1 MKTKLTLLA
10 LSFAAA
16 TTISTPALSAPLL
29 SGIEGEYSNEYKT
42 SNAWLEVNLSQ
53 FNDNINQFRTFV
65 SAGTSICAV
74 MKADAYGNG
83 IQGLMPTILAQGIP
97 CVAIASNEE
106 ARIVRES
113 GFDGQLIRVRAA
125 SNKEIANAVQYDVE
139 ELVGSLSKAR
149 QIERIAERFDTEINV
164 HLALNSG
171 GMGRNGLDM
180 STKRGQNDAL
190 KMTDFDNV
198 EIVGIMTH
206 FPNYEVDYIK
216 EKAAE
221 FEQSALWI
229 IENSDLD
236 REDVTLHAANSFT
249 SLNVPEAQFDMVR
262 PGGVLYGDLPGHAE
276 YPSIV
281 SYKTKVASLHRLPAG
296 STVGYDSSFVTE
308 RETILANLPLGYS
321 DGYNRSL
328 GNKAEVIINGQRVP
342 VVGKISMN
350 TTMVDVTDVHG
361 IRQNS
366 EAVLF
371 GTQGDNSITIGEI
384 ETHTD
389 MIFPEI
395 YTIWGNSNPRRYV
408 W

>member
-10 LSFAAA
+10 LSLAA
-16 TTISTPALSAPLL
+16 TTAISTPAVSAPLL
-29 SGIEGEYSNEYKT
+29 SGIEGEYNREHRT
-42 SNAWLEVNLSQ
+42 SNAWLEVSLSQ
-53 FNDNINQFRTFV
+53 FNDNIDQFRTHV
-65 SAGTSICAV
+65 GSGTSICAV

-83 IQGLMPTILAQGIP
+83 IQGLMPTVMAQGIP

-113 GFDGQLIRVRAA
+113 GFNGQLIRVRSA
-125 SNKEIANAVQYDVE
+125 SNKEIADAIQYEVE

-149 QIERIAERFDTEINV
+149 QIERIAERFDAEINV

-180 STKRGQNDAL
+180 STERGQRDAL

-206 FPNYEVDYIK
+206 FPNYEVDYIR
-216 EKAAE
+216 EKAAD
-221 FEQSALWI
+221 FEKSALWI

-296 STVGYDSSFVTE
+296 STVGYDSSFVTQ
-308 RETILANLPLGYS
+308 RDSVLANLPLGYS

-328 GNKAEVIINGQRVP
+328 GNKGEVIIQGKRVP

-350 TTMVDVTDVHG
+350 TTMVDVTDIEG
-361 IRQNS
+361 IRQNA
-366 EAVLF
+366 EVVLF
-371 GTQGDNSITIGEI
+371 GEQGKEAVTISEI

-408 W
+408 R

>member
-10 LSFAAA
+10 LSLAA
-16 TTISTPALSAPLL
+16 TTAISTSAVSAPLL
-29 SGIEGEYSNEYKT
+29 SGIEGEYNREHRT
-42 SNAWLEVNLSQ
+42 SNAWLEVSLSQ
-53 FNDNINQFRTFV
+53 FNDNIDQFRTHV
-65 SAGTSICAV
+65 GSGTSICAV

-83 IQGLMPTILAQGIP
+83 IQGLMPTVMAQGIP

-113 GFDGQLIRVRAA
+113 GFNGQLIRVRSA
-125 SNKEIANAVQYDVE
+125 SNKEIADAIQYEVE

-149 QIERIAERFDTEINV
+149 QIERIAERFDAEINV

-180 STKRGQNDAL
+180 STERGQRDAL

-206 FPNYEVDYIK
+206 FPNYEVDYIR
-216 EKAAE
+216 EKAAD
-221 FEQSALWI
+221 FEKSALWI

-296 STVGYDSSFVTE
+296 STVGYDSSFVTQ
-308 RETILANLPLGYS
+308 RDSVLANLPLGYS

-328 GNKAEVIINGQRVP
+328 GNKGEVIIQGKRVP

-350 TTMVDVTDVHG
+350 TTMVDVTDIEG
-361 IRQNS
+361 IRQNA
-366 EAVLF
+366 EVVLF
-371 GTQGDNSITIGEI
+371 GEQGKEAVTISEI

-408 W
+408 R

>member
-29 SGIEGEYSNEYKT
+29 SGIESEYSNEYKT

-65 SAGTSICAV
+65 NKGTSICAV

-83 IQGLMPTILAQGIP
+83 IQGLMPTILAQDIP

-125 SNKEIANAVQYDVE
+125 SRKEIANAIQYDVE

-180 STKRGQNDAL
+180 STQRGQRDAL
-190 KMTDFDNV
+190 KMADFDNV

>member
-10 LSFAAA
+10 LSLAA
-16 TTISTPALSAPLL
+16 TTAISTSAVSAPLL
-29 SGIEGEYSNEYKT
+29 SGIEGEYNREHRT
-42 SNAWLEVNLSQ
+42 SNAWLEVSLSQ
-53 FNDNINQFRTFV
+53 FNDNIDQFRTHV
-65 SAGTSICAV
+65 GSGTSICAV

-83 IQGLMPTILAQGIP
+83 IQGLMPTIMAQGIP

-113 GFDGQLIRVRAA
+113 GFNGQLIRVRSA
-125 SNKEIANAVQYDVE
+125 SNKEIADAIQYEVE

-149 QIERIAERFDTEINV
+149 QIERIAERFDAEINV

-180 STKRGQNDAL
+180 STERGQRDAL

-206 FPNYEVDYIK
+206 FPNYEVDYIR
-216 EKAAE
+216 EKAAD
-221 FEQSALWI
+221 FEKSALWI

-296 STVGYDSSFVTE
+296 STVGYDSSFVTQ
-308 RETILANLPLGYS
+308 RDSVLANLPLGYS

-328 GNKAEVIINGQRVP
+328 GNKGEVIIQGKRVP

-350 TTMVDVTDVHG
+350 TTMVDVTDIEG
-361 IRQNS
+361 IRQNA
-366 EAVLF
+366 EVVLF
-371 GTQGDNSITIGEI
+371 GEQGKEAVTISEI

-408 W
+408 R